1 MPLTHRGREI
11 LSRVPGGSLQS
22 TAGVGCEIVRHE
34 ELCVGCGTCAKNCP
48 SGASERGDF
57 FDVNQLLDAPE
68 GSRRGELGAALR
80 RLMQHEPDGPVE
92 VPERVT
98 VYRTIVYDD
107 EKCLGCG
114 TCARGCPADAIEAR
128 PPKRAAPSQPRGWG
142 RRHDRPPQ
150 SAIERGA
157 GRTAL
162 PPTATAP
169 TRPLVLLCE
178 CAGTLT
184 NIDFDRLEQH
194 AGMHADVIRGTH
206 WCSRV
211 GQAQLSS

>member
-22 TAGVGCEIVRHE
+22 TVGVGCEIVRHE

-57 FDVNQLLDAPE
+57 FDVHQLLDAPD

-80 RLMQHEPDGPVE
+80 RLMRHEPDGPVE

-114 TCARGCPADAIEAR
+114 TCAAAAGRRDRARPRGAGARGCPADAIEAR
-128 PPKRAAPSQPRGWG
+128 PPKADTAASQPAAAGG
-142 RRHDRPPQ
+142 V
-150 SAIERGA
+150 SA
-157 GRTAL
+157 
-162 PPTATAP
+162 
-169 TRPLVLLCE
+169 
-178 CAGTLT
+178 
-184 NIDFDRLEQH
+184 
-194 AGMHADVIRGTH
+194 
-206 WCSRV
+206 
-211 GQAQLSS
+211 